1 MFSDTETQLFI
12 ESNCYNDSWHG
23 LAPTTSSLLNT
34 AQAWFGDSIGQRPT
48 PAGNLFKAT
57 LSRKQKF
64 NNVGT
69 SHSLPA
75 GFRAREW
82 SQARSV

>member
-57 LSRKQKF
+57 LSRKQMW
-64 NNVGT
+64 V
-69 SHSLPA
+69 
-75 GFRAREW
+75 
-82 SQARSV
+82 QATLCQLASELESGHRHVLYR

>member
-34 AQAWFGDSIGQRPT
+34 AQAWLGQRPT

-69 SHSLPA
+69 SHSMPA
-75 GFRAREW
+75 GFRARER